1 MIKIVALVFLLLVRC
16 RFQAKKS
23 IIDILRKRYGENLV
37 KNVRKFE
44 KLDFKHKKATLDL
57 DFLHS
62 CKKQNVI
69 PKFLK
74 LKVAN
79 RQLLT
84 SNEIS
89 NKHKVVRPL
98 NLKLVCLKDSIKYVM
113 NFIDFVHITTVF
125 LASNNWNISKIRN
138 VHCKK
143 LAIYLLIIVILNQ

>member
-1 MIKIVALVFLLLVRC
+1 MRRIVALVFLFLGRC
-16 RFQAKKS
+16 RFLAKKL

-37 KNVRKFE
+37 KNVRELE

-74 LKVAN
+74 FKVAN

-84 SNEIS
+84 SNTYNICQKKLLNQEIS
-89 NKHKVVRPL
+89 NKHKVVRSL

-113 NFIDFVHITTVF
+113 NFYRFRTYHNSIFSI
-125 LASNNWNISKIRN
+125 
-138 VHCKK
+138 
-143 LAIYLLIIVILNQ
+143 